1 MAMTVSLIRNL
12 LSGLPDDWEVYIEAL
27 NSEDCDGGQYPVE
40 VVETMSVEDK
50 GRVVLRE
57 DWRD

>member
-1 MAMTVSLIRNL
+1 MPFKYNL
-12 LSGLPDDWEVYIEAL
+12 GNYIEAL

-40 VVETMSVEDK
+40 VIETMSVEDK